1 MLAVRK
7 VRPHL
12 SPGWEK
18 GVEGGQAMAHGPRG
32 KYALDKV
39 WERHPTTPG
48 QRLRLPDPDFDE
60 PVLGIGEVESTSLF
74 ELRRDEDLLRRVVE
88 LLPMDEVRA
97 AVQSY
102 ARQSEVLTEAL
113 GGRELVAAVLGE
125 LDGALNREESAH
137 LHSELEHELGGP
149 LEDSGESNW
158 AERESKHARWELT
171 RSWVAQV
178 LAAVHDQGG
187 PVPLDG
193 KLCPRKP
200 AGRKTEWDAS
210 PEDVEDALLASIAVK
225 PDSLEAL
232 RKAFHARVVAV
243 IARDGSL
250 ALPGHVELASH
261 G

>member
-1 MLAVRK
+1 
-7 VRPHL
+7 
-12 SPGWEK
+12 
-18 GVEGGQAMAHGPRG
+18 MAHGPRG

-39 WERHPTTPG
+39 WDRHPTTPG

-60 PVLGIGEVESTSLF
+60 PLLGIGEVESTSLPQ
-74 ELRRDEDLLRRVVE
+74 LQRDEDLLRRLVE
-88 LLPMDEVRA
+88 LLPLDEVRA

-125 LDGALNREESAH
+125 LDGALNREERAL

-149 LEDSGESNW
+149 LEDSGEGNW
-158 AERESKHARWELT
+158 SEREAKHARWELT

-178 LAAVHDQGG
+178 LAAVDDQGG

-193 KLCPRKP
+193 KLYPRRP
-200 AGRKTEWDAS
+200 GGRKAGWDAS

-232 RKAFHARVVAV
+232 RKTFHARVVAAV
-243 IARDGSL
+243 SRDGSL
-250 ALPGHVELASH
+250 PLPGRVELASH
-261 G
+261 AGELLARPYR